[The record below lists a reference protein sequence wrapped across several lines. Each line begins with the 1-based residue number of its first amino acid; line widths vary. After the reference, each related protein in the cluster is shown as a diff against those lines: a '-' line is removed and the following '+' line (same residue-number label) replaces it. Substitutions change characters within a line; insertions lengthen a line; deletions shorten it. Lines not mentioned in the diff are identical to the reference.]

1 MASIDLNLKA
11 GVYKIKYAY
20 DGDLNTS
27 SFTGQSKITVKKT
40 SSVSINKISSNIFRN
55 KETSYFQ
62 VKIKDIRSNPIKN
75 AKVIFK
81 INKKN
86 YIKKTD
92 SNGIATVKFKLKTAN
107 YLFKVTF
114 PKTKNFKKNTKTYTV
129 KVKPKQARNNGFWL
143 RATDMFDVNFKTLQ
157 KYGTR
162 HIFLNAKAI
171 ESYGKK
177 TVEKF
182 IKQAKSHKIKVHI
195 WMQVFYYGKW
205 LNPVKNGKINYD
217 LISSKIKLAKNYAK
231 LKNVGGIHF
240 DYLRYPGT
248 AYKYKNSVK
257 AINYFTKNAVKS
269 IHKIS
274 KKIIV
279 SAAVMPEPSS
289 MKKYYGQDI
298 PTLGKYL
305 DAIVPMVY
313 KGNYN
318 AGSSW
323 IKFVTKT
330 FVSQSKHAKIWTGL
344 QCYKSDN
351 KINKLSAGELMGD
364 ADAAA
369 LAGASGVIL
378 FRFGL
383 LNYINFNDV

>member
-1 MASIDLNLKA
+1 MN
-11 GVYKIKYAY
+11 
-20 DGDLNTS
+20 S
-27 SFTGQSKITVKKT
+27 SKFTGYSKIIVKKT
-40 SSVSINKISSNIFRN
+40 SPITINKVSSNIFRN

-75 AKVIFK
+75 AKIIFK

-86 YIKKTD
+86 YIKKTN
-92 SNGIATVKFKLKTAN
+92 SNGIVTVKFKLKTGD

-114 PKTKNFKKNTKTYTV
+114 PKTITFKKKTQSYAI

-157 KYGTR
+157 KYGTK

-182 IKQAKSHKIKVHI
+182 IKQAKSYKIKVHI

-205 LNPVKNGKINYD
+205 LNPVKNSKINYD
-217 LISSKIKLAKNYAK
+217 LISSKINLAKSYAK
-231 LKNVGGIHF
+231 LKDVGGIHF

-248 AYKYKNSVK
+248 AYLYKNSVN

-269 IHKIS
+269 IHKIN

-279 SAAVMPEPSS
+279 SAAIMPEPSS

-298 PTLGKYL
+298 QALGKYL

-318 AGSSW
+318 AGQSW

-330 FVSQSKHAKIWTGL
+330 FVSQSKHAKIWVGL
-344 QCYKSDN
+344 QCYKSEN
-351 KINKLSAGELMGD
+351 TIKKLSASELMSD
-364 ADAAA
+364 SDVAA

-383 LNYINFNDV
+383 FNYINFNDV